1 MAEGGGRARPVAGP
15 GRGHGGR
22 LEAAPAAQ
30 SGAARRD
37 DAGHHR
43 ARPKPPPGAPGGPP
57 LGAPGGSTDRL
68 VQLAFIEGD
77 PRPAWDAFRAYAKAI
92 EAGGKGKVSF
102 AAPYVKTV
110 VGTDTYV
117 DQIW

>member
-1 MAEGGGRARPVAGP
+1 MVVDWKLPPPPSP
-15 GRGHGGR
+15 GQ
-22 LEAAPAAQ
+22 LAAMMPATTEP
-30 SGAARRD
+30 GA
-37 DAGHHR
+37 
-43 ARPKPPPGAPGGPP
+43 KPPPGAPGGRRW
-57 LGAPGGSTDRL
+57 AARRQHHRL

-77 PRPAWDAFRAYAKAI
+77 PRPAWDVFRAYAKAI